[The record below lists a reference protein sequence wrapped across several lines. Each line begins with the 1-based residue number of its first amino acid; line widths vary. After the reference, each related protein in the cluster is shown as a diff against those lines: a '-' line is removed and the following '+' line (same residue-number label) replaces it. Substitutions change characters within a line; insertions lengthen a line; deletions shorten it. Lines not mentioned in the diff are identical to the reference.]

1 MKILKSIVLI
11 SPILFSY
18 LLLASSCNTSKTKQE
33 DMVEYEGPLVEAD
46 SITTLYSD
54 SAVVRIKM
62 MAKKQF
68 ELENGDR
75 DFPEGIYMEFYEP
88 DGRVSSKLRANTAY
102 YFKEDNLY
110 RANGDVQVNSLE
122 KDDQLNTEELFWN
135 PAEEKVY
142 TDKFVTIRSD
152 GEITTGEGL
161 EAEQDFSSW
170 LIKKPI
176 GSIPIDEEEN
186 EEGYEEE

>member
-1 MKILKSIVLI
+1 M
-11 SPILFSY
+11 
-18 LLLASSCNTSKTKQE
+18 A
-33 DMVEYEGPLVEAD
+33 EYEGPAVEAD

-62 MAKKQF
+62 VAKKQI

-75 DFPEGIYMEFYEP
+75 DFPEGIYIEFYET
-88 DGRVSSKLRANTAY
+88 DGSISSKLVANTAY
-102 YFKEDNLY
+102 YISAENLY
-110 RANGDVQVNSLE
+110 RANGDVQVNSIE
-122 KDDQLNTEELFWN
+122 KEDQLNTEELFWN
-135 PAEEKVY
+135 PVEEKVY

-161 EAEQDFSSW
+161 EAEQDFSTW

-176 GSIPIDEEEN
+176 GSIPIDEDES
-186 EEGYEEE
+186 EEE